1 MIQRILFSDK
11 VFPVVNASLDA
22 YTTRQRAIA
31 SNMANISTPGYRRM
45 VVPFEDSL
53 RDALNDTTRLRGTRT
68 SAAHLPLGRRL
79 VSELEPE
86 IQRADDR
93 VLAEGEN
100 NIDIDLEMAELAD
113 TTIRYQTTA
122 RFLQRKINMLR
133 AAVSGRSG

>member
-11 VFPVVNASLDA
+11 VFPVVEASLDA

-31 SNMANISTPGYRRM
+31 SNMANVSTPGYRRM
-45 VVPFEDSL
+45 LVPFEDSL
-53 RDALNDTTRLRGTRT
+53 REALNTTTRLRGTMT
-68 SAAHLPLGRRL
+68 NAAHRRLGRRR
-79 VSELEPE
+79 VDELQPE
-86 IQRADDR
+86 IVRADDR

-113 TTIRYQTTA
+113 TTIRYQATS
-122 RFLQRKINMLR
+122 RFMQRKFNMLR